1 MSKFGMGQS
10 VRRVEDQR
18 FITGTGRYTDDIN
31 LPDQAY
37 GFVLRSPH
45 AHARILKLDTS
56 AAKAAPGVLGIFT
69 GPDLTADGVGSMP
82 CLAPV
87 KNRDGS
93 SPTYPPHP
101 CLVTDRVRHVGD
113 YVAFIVAETLDQA
126 RDAAELVEIEYET
139 LPSVTGTAEALE
151 PGRPLVWDDIPN
163 NQCFDWE
170 MGDAKAVEEGFAKAA
185 RTASIDLINNRIVVA
200 SMEPR
205 NALGSYD
212 PVEDRYTLYVS
223 TQGSHTIRQII
234 IGGKVLDLPESKL
247 RVVTPDVGGGFGMK
261 LFLYAEYVL
270 AIWAAKKVGRP
281 VKWTGERSEAFLT
294 DTHGRDHVTHAE
306 VAMDADGKFLA
317 WRFGITANLGAYLS
331 NYATFI
337 PTAAGSGML
346 AGVYSTPS
354 VYVAVKG
361 VFTHTTPIDAYRGAG
376 RPEAAYVVERLV
388 DKAARELGLEPE
400 ELRRR
405 NFIKPEEMPFRTAMG
420 LVYDSGDFAKNMED
434 ALAIIDKPGLP
445 ARRAEALKRGKLLG
459 IGIATYIEQCGGGS
473 DEMAEL
479 RFAEDGSVT
488 LMIGTQSSGQG
499 HETAYAQIIAGGLD
513 IPLDKITVVQGDTD
527 IVSSGRGTG
536 GSRSLP
542 VGGASTQKAVEQV
555 IERGRKIAAHLM
567 EAAEP
572 DIEFKDGTFTI
583 AGTDRQASLTAVVQ
597 AGLAGNV
604 PPGLDA
610 GFSETGRWQPPAGT
624 FPNGTH
630 AVEIEI
636 DIDTGVPTITRYV
649 VVDDFGTVVNPLL
662 LAGQVHGGVGQ
673 GVGQALLEEVAY
685 DPESGQLLTGSFM
698 DYGMPRADN
707 LPAIEFSYNVIPCTT
722 NALGLKGAG
731 EAGAIGAPPA
741 VINALV
747 DALYPLGIDHVD
759 MPATPRRIW
768 QLMRQ
773 AAPRQAAE

>member
-1 MSKFGMGQS
+1 MAKFGIGQP
-10 VRRVEDQR
+10 VKRVEDQR
-18 FITGTGRYTDDIN
+18 FITGAGQYTDDIS
-31 LPDQAY
+31 LPNQAHGY
-37 GFVLRSPH
+37 VLRSPH
-45 AHARILKLDTS
+45 AHARILKLDVA
-56 AAKAAPGVLGIFT
+56 AAKAAPGVLGVFT
-69 GPDLTADGVGSMP
+69 GTDLAADGVGSMP

-101 CLVTDRVRHVGD
+101 CLVGDRVRHVGD
-113 YVAFIVAETLDQA
+113 YVAFIVAESLEQA
-126 RDAAELVEIEYET
+126 RDAAELIEIDYEA

-151 PGRPLVWDDIPN
+151 PGRPLVWDDVPG

-170 MGDAKAVEEGFAKAA
+170 MGDDKATAEAFAKADHVA
-185 RTASIDLINNRIVVA
+185 AVDLVNNRVAVA
-200 SMEPR
+200 SMETR
-205 NALGSYD
+205 NAIGRYD
-212 PVEDRYTLYVS
+212 PADGRYTLWAG

-234 IGGKVLDLPESKL
+234 TGGKVLNLTEADL

-270 AIWAAKKVGRP
+270 VIWAAKQVGRP
-281 VKWTGERSEAFLT
+281 VKWSGERGEAFLT
-294 DTHGRDHVTHAE
+294 DTQGRDHVTHAE
-306 VAMDADGKFLA
+306 VAMDKDGKFLA
-317 WRFGITANLGAYLS
+317 WRFETTANLGAYLS

-354 VYVAVKG
+354 VYVRVKG
-361 VFTHTTPIDAYRGAG
+361 VFTNTTPVDAYRGAG

-388 DKAARELGLEPE
+388 DKAARQLGLEPE

-405 NFIKPEEMPFRTAMG
+405 NFIRPDEMPFRTALG

-445 ARRAEALKRGKLLG
+445 SRKQAALRRGKLLG
-459 IGIATYIEQCGGGS
+459 LGIATYIEQCGGGS
-473 DEMAEL
+473 DEMAQI
-479 RFAEDGSVT
+479 RFDTDGAIT
-488 LMIGTQSSGQG
+488 LMIGTQSTGQG
-499 HETAYAQIIAGGLD
+499 HQTAYAQIIADGLGV
-513 IPLDKITVVQGDTD
+513 PLDRITVVQGDTD
-527 IVSSGRGTG
+527 IVTSGRGTG

-542 VGGASTQKAVEQV
+542 VGGVSTLRAVEQV

-572 DIEFKDGTFTI
+572 DIEFKDGTFAI
-583 AGTDRQASLTAVVQ
+583 AGTDRTMSLTAVVQ
-597 AGLAGNV
+597 AGLQGNV
-604 PPGLDA
+604 PPGMDA
-610 GFSETGRWQPPAGT
+610 GFDETARWAPPAGT

-630 AVEIEI
+630 AVEIEV
-636 DIDTGVPTITRYV
+636 DIDTGTPQITRYV

-673 GVGQALLEEVAY
+673 GVGQALLEGVAY
-685 DPESGQLLTGSFM
+685 DPDSGQPLTGSFM
-698 DYGMPRADN
+698 DYGMPRADH
-707 LPAIEFSYNVIPCTT
+707 LPEIEFSFNVVPCKT
-722 NALGLKGAG
+722 NPLGIKGAG

-747 DALYPLGIDHVD
+747 DALAPYGIEHID

-768 QLMRQ
+768 ELLQSAL
-773 AAPRQAAE
+773 PRAAAE